1 MTQLIYKEEKFIKRM
16 RWKALQ
22 LLRKLDNPGK
32 ENYGFKTRKFPLCVD
47 ELVDFENDMIKKRK

>member
-1 MTQLIYKEEKFIKRM
+1 MTQLIYKVEKFIKRM

-22 LLRKLDNPGK
+22 LLGKLDNLGK
-32 ENYGFKTRKFPLCVD
+32 ENYGFKTRKSPLCVD